1 MIKIIT
7 IDREYGSGAADI
19 AATLAAR
26 LGWKLWD
33 ELLTVEIARG
43 LGCDCTVVEP
53 LDRPAEGNIL
63 VCCSQPIR
71 DVVIDLWIKS
81 TSLTKCR
88 VGYSSTVAR
97 GPSWNRRASS
107 TCCSGVQVCE
117 PRMC

>member
-1 MIKIIT
+1 MIKIIA

-19 AATLAAR
+19 ADTLAAR

-33 ELLTVEIARG
+33 ELLTVEIARR

-71 DVVIDLWIKS
+71 DVVIDLWSKS
-81 TSLTKCR
+81 TSLTKCPR
-88 VGYSSTVAR
+88 RIFV
-97 GPSWNRRASS
+97 NRRARAFLESK
-107 TCCSGVQVCE
+107 GIFH
-117 PRMC
+117 ML